1 MFRGSYVATYISGGL
16 LVGKPLFYM
25 PTYDE
30 YLYISECAQTIY
42 LNGMLL
48 LTVVYA
54 LTKYLKRTVTCYSIV
69 STLPLKW
76 CGVCAQH
83 LSCDTN
89 QSSSV
94 RG

>member
-1 MFRGSYVATYISGGL
+1 
-16 LVGKPLFYM
+16 M

-54 LTKYLKRTVTCYSIV
+54 LTKYLKSTVTCYSIV

-76 CGVCAQH
+76 CSVSARH
-83 LSCDTN
+83 LLIMTLIIISILFFKERVELKT
-89 QSSSV
+89 
-94 RG
+94 